1 MVMVTEVFGCG
12 PSFVLAIGC
21 NRCPTELQRHQYQ
34 QKNHKQAT
42 HGQDCSS
49 YSVLAEG
56 PDSAPLREGLQ
67 NLPARLP
74 GWDNSDMK
82 QMSLEA
88 PMYTGFELRAKRTRK
103 RAFLEQMDRVVPW
116 AELVALIEPY
126 APKAGPKGGRP
137 PFAVEKLLR
146 IHFLQQ
152 WFGLS
157 DPAVEEALYDTPLL
171 ASFVG
176 LDLGVDVVPDESTIL
191 RFRHLLEQHGLSQ
204 RILETVNRILTE
216 RGLMLKSGTIVDA
229 TLIAAPSSTKNARR
243 ERDPEMHQTKKGNQW
258 YFGMKAHVGVDAETG
273 LVHTVVATAANVSDV
288 TQAHRLLHGQETDVF
303 ADAGYQGVDRREE
316 NQGKQVAWHV
326 AMRPGKRRALDKRSL
341 LGAVV
346 DAARWSAR
354 KHASAPRVSIRFG
367 CSNASSATARRSIG
381 AWPRTAHSS
390 MSCSPWSIC
399 GWRAKPCWLRRDKC
413 ARSGLTGAGW
423 GSRGPIKGLAGA
435 KRRLSIC
442 FDPVM

>member
-1 MVMVTEVFGCG
+1 MG
-12 PSFVLAIGC
+12 
-21 NRCPTELQRHQYQ
+21 
-34 QKNHKQAT
+34 
-42 HGQDCSS
+42 HGLLGGSS
-49 YSVLAEG
+49 T
-56 PDSAPLREGLQ
+56 REGLQ

-191 RFRHLLEQHGLSQ
+191 RFSESFAFRHLLEQHGLSQ

-216 RGLMLKSGTIVDA
+216 RDLMLKSGTIVDA

-303 ADAGYQGVDRREE
+303 ADAGYQGVDKRAE

-326 AMRPGKRRALDKRSL
+326 AMRPGKRRALDKRTF
-341 LGAVV
+341 LGQVM
-346 DAARWSAR
+346 DALERTKARIRAKGEHPFRVLKCQFGYRKTPYRGLAKNGAQLNVLFALVNLWLAR
-354 KHASAPRVSIRFG
+354 KALLA
-367 CSNASSATARRSIG
+367 ATG
-381 AWPRTAHSS
+381 
-390 MSCSPWSIC
+390 
-399 GWRAKPCWLRRDKC
+399 
-413 ARSGLTGAGW
+413 
-423 GSRGPIKGLAGA
+423 
-435 KRRLSIC
+435 
-442 FDPVM
+442 